1 MLSFKNVS
9 IAYNKELIIEN
20 LSLDI
25 PTGMI
30 TTIVGPNGC
39 GKTTLI
45 SSLVASSDLK
55 NGSILLDG
63 TDISAM
69 SSKERACHIA
79 YLPQIRHIIPALPVK
94 TLVEHGRFP
103 HLGFARK
110 KSQKDIDIVDK
121 AMEFTNIS
129 QYATQYVDTLSGG
142 IRQRVFFAMLLA
154 QDCDTI
160 CLDEPT
166 TYLDIKG
173 QREFYNLIL
182 RLKEQGKTIILV
194 LHDLSKALEISDK
207 IVVMNNAQI
216 EFDGTPAACLESHVL
231 EDVFDTTIKTFK
243 DEENKTYYVL
253 T

>member
-1 MLSFKNVS
+1 MLNFDNVS
-9 IAYNKELIIEN
+9 IAYNKELIIDN

-25 PTGMI
+25 PTGEI

-45 SSLVASSDLK
+45 SSLIASSDLK
-55 NGSILLDG
+55 KGRILLDEI
-63 TDISAM
+63 DITTM

-79 YLPQIRHIIPALPVK
+79 YLPQIRHIIPSLPVK

-110 KSQKDIDIVDK
+110 KSQKDIDIVAK

-129 QYATQYVDTLSGG
+129 QYAAQYVDTLSGG

-173 QREFYNLIL
+173 QREFYDLIL

-194 LHDLSKALEISDK
+194 LHDLAKALEISDK
-207 IVVMNNAQI
+207 IVVMNNSHI
-216 EFDGTPAACLESHVL
+216 EFEGTSDTCLQRHVL
-231 EDVFDTTIKTFK
+231 EDIFDINIKTFK
-243 DEENKTYYVL
+243 DGTQTYYVI